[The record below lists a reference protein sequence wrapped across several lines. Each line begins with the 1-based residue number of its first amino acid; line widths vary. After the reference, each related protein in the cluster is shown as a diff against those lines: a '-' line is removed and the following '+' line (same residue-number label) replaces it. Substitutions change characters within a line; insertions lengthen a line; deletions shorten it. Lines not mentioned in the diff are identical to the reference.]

1 MATKTKRRIRL
12 FPEYIDKPLLL
23 SMLVLYIFGS
33 FMIISAEMGNNA
45 GSTAIIISTA
55 TKQIMFFAF
64 GIIGFFFASRL
75 NLVAVRKELYELAY
89 WGIFLLLLIPRLF
102 FRASNGAYA
111 WIYIFGFSFQP
122 SEFAKVFIILY
133 GARLLGRDYGKKN
146 YDNFI
151 TFAKRV
157 LIYLIAIIVIQH
169 DLGSGAVLFFIAYC
183 IALIPPYKQLSK
195 IQSIMRKIIIGVIP
209 IVLLVLSPIGT
220 NFLKKFSG
228 DYRIARFLSSANPF
242 EYIYDDGYHLV
253 MSLISIATGG
263 LFGLGYGNSIHKYMN
278 FPNPSNDFILPV
290 IIEEMGIVFGLLP
303 VVILYGIMLVSLFR
317 YGLKVKY
324 ASHKMILLGTFML
337 LVVHFILNVGG
348 VSGLI
353 PLTGVPLL
361 LVSSGGTS
369 AIATFIAVGLSEY
382 VISVYN
388 KEVEE

>member
-1 MATKTKRRIRL
+1 MATVAKRRFHL
-12 FPEYIDKPLLL
+12 FSSNIDKPLLL

-55 TKQIMFFAF
+55 IKQILFFIL
-64 GIIGFFFASRL
+64 GLIGFVFTSRL
-75 NLVAVRKELYELAY
+75 NLLSIRRELYEIVY
-89 WGIFLLLLIPRLF
+89 WIMLVLLLIPRLF
-102 FRASNGAYA
+102 FRASNGAYG

-122 SEFAKVFIILY
+122 SELAKVFIILY
-133 GARLLGRDYGKKN
+133 GARLLGRDMGKKN
-146 YDNFI
+146 YENLV
-151 TFAKRV
+151 TFAKKAFYYF
-157 LIYLIAIIVIQH
+157 LIILFIQH
-169 DLGSGAVLFFIAYC
+169 DLGSAAVLFLIAYC
-183 IALIPPYKQLSK
+183 IALIPPYPQLSK
-195 IQSIMRKIIIGVIP
+195 IQGIMRKLVIFAIP
-209 IVLLVLSPIGT
+209 LILLVLSPIGT
-220 NFLKKFSG
+220 SFLKKLSG

-263 LFGLGYGNSIHKYMN
+263 WFGLGYGNSIHKYMN

-303 VVILYGIMLVSLFR
+303 VVILYIIMLVTLFR

-324 ASHKMILLGTFML
+324 ASHKMVLLGSFMY

-369 AIATFIAVGLSEY
+369 AIATFLAIGLSEY
-382 VISVYN
+382 VISSYK
-388 KEVEE
+388 KETDI